1 MQRAPPCIL
10 LPGADAPA
18 YTALAFL
25 HAPRRLASLP
35 GCGVMQARAPAI
47 TAAAPPL
54 HLPPRTAA
62 ASGAAG
68 LAGVCIRRA
77 FCRHRP
83 VFSFA
88 VPLSVALAWPS
99 SGHPRISPPFSAR
112 SVRLRAELDVRASTW
127 AEVAE
132 MGPWGALRL
141 RGGGRHH
148 KAKEHHVV
156 RQDKVA
162 RVRSAPF
169 IMCAARNSLV
179 VAPVRARPNG
189 HPSGGDDKRDTAR
202 TCMYP
207 RAIGAHARPPARA
220 HPLVRT
226 PARSYAGQVLKSLD
240 KQRKDPKLKKQKKI
254 RFRPG
259 TREGVPFRGYD
270 RTTPSGTMHSLHR
283 MLLC

>member
-99 SGHPRISPPFSAR
+99 SGHPRISPRCCAC
-112 SVRLRAELDVRASTW
+112 VCVCC
-127 AEVAE
+127 
-132 MGPWGALRL
+132 
-141 RGGGRHH
+141 
-148 KAKEHHVV
+148 VV
-156 RQDKVA
+156 WCVWC
-162 RVRSAPF
+162 V
-169 IMCAARNSLV
+169 CV
-179 VAPVRARPNG
+179 V
-189 HPSGGDDKRDTAR
+189 
-202 TCMYP
+202 CYFM
-207 RAIGAHARPPARA
+207 
-220 HPLVRT
+220 
-226 PARSYAGQVLKSLD
+226 
-240 KQRKDPKLKKQKKI
+240 
-254 RFRPG
+254 
-259 TREGVPFRGYD
+259 
-270 RTTPSGTMHSLHR
+270 
-283 MLLC
+283 